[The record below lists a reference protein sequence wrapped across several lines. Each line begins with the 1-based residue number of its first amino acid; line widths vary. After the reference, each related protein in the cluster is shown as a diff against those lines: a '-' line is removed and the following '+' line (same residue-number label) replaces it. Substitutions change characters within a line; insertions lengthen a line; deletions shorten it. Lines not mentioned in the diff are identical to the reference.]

1 VRRFGDREADRPGV
15 LMNGA
20 FEVDTGRFGP
30 RRSIDFFPSSAARV
44 AFGVNRV
51 DVSGA

>member
-1 VRRFGDREADRPGV
+1 V
-15 LMNGA
+15 LMKGA

-44 AFGVNRV
+44 AFGVNRG
-51 DVSGA
+51 DVSGAEREARSKRTRAD